1 MESLDNVKRAI
12 LAYIQRKRRIK
23 LDELKQWVIDNNIGL
38 LTLYITLNDIIQE
51 RQRELILGPQEQ
63 LIKGNVEVMGKVL
76 EFKLPSEITLQ
87 VKQKRS
93 GKVTQRRRIRGQR
106 TLLDVLEDQRKETEE
121 AATGIA
127 REETNVGSGAS
138 EGTAITPQEQ
148 GIERQEGEQIEV
160 NQTTQAKPV
169 ETEET
174 GITKETGE
182 TQGQGGGAEQG
193 LVNPTQLTLDQLAQ
207 ILSSEL
213 KISTGDAVK
222 LLTSVGQYLNR
233 YWSVGLIRL
242 IEDAARGMDPDLVQR
257 ALKVLERLGF
267 IELIN
272 PGVVNRKRDVKFPV
286 PDAKISDLV

>member
-76 EFKLPSEITLQ
+76 EFKLPGEIILQ

-93 GKVTQRRRIRGQR
+93 GKVTQRRHIRGQR
-106 TLLDVLEDQRKETEE
+106 TLLDVLEDQRK
-121 AATGIA
+121 AA
-127 REETNVGSGAS
+127 EETATSIVKEETSTGSYAG
-138 EGTAITPQEQ
+138 EDIVTTPQEQ
-148 GIERQEGEQIEV
+148 DIERQEGEQIEV
-160 NQTTQAKPV
+160 NQIAQAKPV
-169 ETEET
+169 ETEGP

-182 TQGQGGGAEQG
+182 TQGQGEGTEQG

-213 KISTGDAVK
+213 KVSTDDAVK

-242 IEDAARGMDPDLVQR
+242 IEDTARGMDPDLVQR

-272 PGVVNRKRDVKFPV
+272 PGVVNRKRDVRFPV